1 MSGKKSPER
10 SNQSL
15 LCGLQTM
22 NFKKNEKH
30 QEDISIFGRRF
41 CDDVTDLLE
50 DRLEDLLG
58 HS

>member
-15 LCGLQTM
+15 LCGLQMM

-30 QEDISIFGRRF
+30 QDISIFVRRF